1 MPWHGR
7 PWSHPRCAR
16 WSHLRHLLP
25 PLSCA
30 LAQRHCSGTATAA
43 AQPLLRDGHASALV
57 CGRRVCGGRGMLA
70 WRMGA
75 GNADGHGAHDLVFS
89 RSCSP
94 RFQPRDQR
102 SDAGPMEKRER
113 ERESPCV
120 ALPARVVCTRGGAEY
135 RIYMRERVSIAW
147 TLAARFP
154 RGVPVA
160 CVAIFLRYMTVER
173 CARREP

>member
-1 MPWHGR
+1 MGPMIWYFR
-7 PWSHPRCAR
+7 
-16 WSHLRHLLP
+16 
-25 PLSCA
+25 
-30 LAQRHCSGTATAA
+30 AA
-43 AQPLLRDGHASALV
+43 ALLGFNHETRD
-57 CGRRVCGGRGMLA
+57 RMQDR
-70 WRMGA
+70 WR
-75 GNADGHGAHDLVFS
+75 
-89 RSCSP
+89 
-94 RFQPRDQR
+94 
-102 SDAGPMEKRER
+102 RER